1 MRLLFLTPQ
10 RPYPPHQG
18 TSIRNFHIIEQL
30 ASRHQIFLLSF
41 LEPDQPFDA
50 GPLATLCE
58 QLETIPMPQR
68 SLRTRLWQ
76 LVTTLRPDMAW
87 RLWSLDFA
95 IRLQD
100 WLQAYAFDVVQI
112 EGIEMAPYLPTIQTY
127 APQAKIVYDNHNAEW
142 LLQHR
147 NYLADRRNPRRWV
160 AAAYSLVQTQRLK
173 QYERWICQ
181 QSQAVIA
188 VSQADRE
195 AIQQLDPTL
204 IITVIPNGVDVAACL
219 SHRDRPHPNLSS
231 IQADFANTLWAANPL
246 GSTAQRWST
255 AAVGKTKAENLS
267 VGQDFDLVFT
277 GKMDYRPNIDAMLW
291 FCDNVLPEIL
301 GQRPETRLAIV
312 GQKPHP
318 RLDRLRQQAA
328 ITITGFV
335 DSVSPYIADA
345 KVYIAPFRVGGGTR
359 LKLLQAMAM
368 SKAIVSTQVGAEGF
382 DLISGQNI
390 ILVDDPQQMAQ
401 EILLLLH
408 DPARRLAL
416 GQQAQQIVAKY
427 YDWQT
432 LIPQMEAL
440 YDES

>member
-41 LEPDQPFDA
+41 LEPDQPSDV
-50 GPLATLCE
+50 GPLTALCE
-58 QLETIPMPQR
+58 QLETIPTPQR

-76 LVTTLRPDMAW
+76 LLTTLRPDMAW
-87 RLWSLDFA
+87 RLWSLDFDT
-95 IRLQD
+95 RLRE

-127 APQAKIVYDNHNAEW
+127 APQAKIVYDDHNAEW
-142 LLQHR
+142 LLQYR

-173 QYERWICQ
+173 QYERWVCQ
-181 QSQAVIA
+181 QSQVVIA
-188 VSQADRE
+188 VSQADRV

-204 IITVIPNGVDVAACL
+204 TISVIPNGVDVAVY
-219 SHRDRPHPNLSS
+219 HPDLSS
-231 IQADFANTLWAANPL
+231 IQADFHAAACKTEAE
-246 GSTAQRWST
+246 SV
-255 AAVGKTKAENLS
+255 AVGQN
-267 VGQDFDLVFT
+267 FDLVFT

-318 RLDRLRQQAA
+318 RLDCLRQQAA

-335 DSVSPYIADA
+335 DSVSPYIAEA
-345 KVYIAPFRVGGGTR
+345 KVYIAPFRIGGGTR
-359 LKLLQAMAM
+359 LKLLQALAM
-368 SKAIVSTQVGAEGF
+368 GKAIVSTQVGAEGF

-401 EILLLLH
+401 EILLLLY

-416 GQQAQQIVAKY
+416 GHQAQQIVAKY